1 VAALISTLIAKPQN
15 ELAGFISNIPI
26 WTWPRSDL
34 NSWTKV
40 LNRFDTT
47 FSDLI
52 DKYDLN
58 KLQLVKFDE
67 ADKKLLL
74 ELLRFERMLLENS
87 TNRKLFASY
96 VSVWLSKRR
105 LAPARLEL
113 LIDAWVCLAIE
124 CFACHLGLGCPSR
137 CFATP
142 FATVAT
148 IFFPTADPPFAQYIR
163 SKAPGPRNEMAGLA

>member
-1 VAALISTLIAKPQN
+1 MAALINTLIAKPEN
-15 ELAGFISNIPI
+15 ELAGYISSIKI

-34 NSWTKV
+34 HSWTKV
-40 LNRFDTT
+40 LNRFDAI

-52 DKYDLN
+52 DKYDIN

-96 VSVWLSKRR
+96 DVSDKFFTVAKE
-105 LAPARLEL
+105 APPRVVPHESW
-113 LIDAWVCLAIE
+113 IDAWFV
-124 CFACHLGLGCPSR
+124 
-137 CFATP
+137 
-142 FATVAT
+142 
-148 IFFPTADPPFAQYIR
+148 
-163 SKAPGPRNEMAGLA
+163 